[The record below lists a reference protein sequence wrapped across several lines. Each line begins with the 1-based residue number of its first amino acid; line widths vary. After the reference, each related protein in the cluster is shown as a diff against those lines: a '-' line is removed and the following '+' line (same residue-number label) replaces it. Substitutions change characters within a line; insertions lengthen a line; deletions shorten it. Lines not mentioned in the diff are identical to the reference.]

1 MESDTSV
8 RTYLLFILLFV
19 VTALSAAAPAHAA
32 GLCTNPTYTTTQ
44 NISFSFGSGL
54 DNYTVA
60 HDLWNIGPYPDSSW
74 TLQVCNFDSWNE
86 LAVANNNS
94 GDGAVKA
101 YPNVHRDYN
110 SQPLISSIPLIS
122 VAFAGTAWNSG
133 IYDVAFDIW
142 TRNYQKEIMIWTEN
156 HNQLPGGSRV
166 VSNLSISGY
175 TWDLWQ
181 SGTSYFAFA
190 PPLDQATG
198 KPQNRT
204 IASGTFD
211 VKAFLTYLIAT
222 GKLASNSKLQQLDYG
237 IEVVDTG
244 NVQQTFSCTNFAI
257 TDH

>member
-1 MESDTSV
+1 MKSETLG
-8 RTYLLFILLFV
+8 RKYLLCTLLFV
-19 VTALSAAAPAHAA
+19 LTVLSAAPPAHAA

-44 NISFSFGSGL
+44 NISFSFGSGAS
-54 DNYTVA
+54 NYTVA

-110 SQPLISSIPLIS
+110 PQPLISSIPLIS

-133 IYDVAFDIW
+133 VYDVAFDIW

-156 HNQLPGGSRV
+156 HDQLPGGSRV

-181 SGTSYFAFA
+181 SGNSYFAFA
-190 PPLDQATG
+190 PPLDDQ
-198 KPQNRT
+198 R
-204 IASGTFD
+204 IAAAMGEEDRFSGAVLCHLGHERIFG
-211 VKAFLTYLIAT
+211 VKDRGAGRRQGLDDCPLHF
-222 GKLASNSKLQQLDYG
+222 GKLLGCLDIG
-237 IEVVDTG
+237 L
-244 NVQQTFSCTNFAI
+244 A
-257 TDH
+257 